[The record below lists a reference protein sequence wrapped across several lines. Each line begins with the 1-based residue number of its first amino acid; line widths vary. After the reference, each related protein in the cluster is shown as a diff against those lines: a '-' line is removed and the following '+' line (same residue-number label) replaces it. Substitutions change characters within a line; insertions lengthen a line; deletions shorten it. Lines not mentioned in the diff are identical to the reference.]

1 MQMKHLIIFALAG
14 IVLLIGF
21 NMFNSNRHES
31 RIAAATSSTTSPAT
45 AISSEDTVNTNTNT
59 NTNTDIA
66 SQPLGK
72 QPKAILDNA
81 TAQIEQAEQ
90 VNQERVEQMS
100 DAQ

>member
-14 IVLLIGF
+14 IVILIGF
-21 NMFNSNRHES
+21 NIFNSSRHES
-31 RIAAATSSTTSPAT
+31 RIAAAASSSATPMPPDT
-45 AISSEDTVNTNTNT
+45 AISSDGNTVNTT
-59 NTNTDIA
+59 TDIA

-90 VNQERVEQMS
+90 INQERVEQMS
-100 DAQ
+100 AAQ

>member
-31 RIAAATSSTTSPAT
+31 RIAAATSTTTSPAT
-45 AISSEDTVNTNTNT
+45 AISSEDTVNTNT
-59 NTNTDIA
+59 DIA
-66 SQPLGK
+66 SQPLGQ

-90 VNQERVEQMS
+90 VNQERLEQMS

>member
-31 RIAAATSSTTSPAT
+31 RIAAATSSTTTSPDT
-45 AISSEDTVNTNTNT
+45 TSSEDTVNTNTNA
-59 NTNTDIA
+59 DIA

-100 DAQ
+100 NAQ

>member
-1 MQMKHLIIFALAG
+1 MQMKYLIIFALAG

-31 RIAAATSSTTSPAT
+31 RIAAATSSTTTTTSPAT
-45 AISSEDTVNTNTNT
+45 AISSEDTV

-100 DAQ
+100 AAQ

>member
-45 AISSEDTVNTNTNT
+45 AISSEDTVNTNT
-59 NTNTDIA
+59 DIA